1 MLNKSLIIIFLVGE
15 FLYCT
20 AQESIPFRLT
30 KHNNIIIKTL
40 VNEKDALDLMFQIA
54 MKDASISPERKR
66 KADHI
71 IFKDEIS
78 DGNTVQIANKKY
90 ENIRFFDNELTG
102 HEADGKIGTGIFH
115 GKIFKIDYDDNK
127 FVIYNHTP
135 DLKNYQPLQL
145 FVENDQFYIVADN
158 VIDGKQHEAYFLLQS
173 GYSGGLMYSNE
184 FADGKEL
191 DKNLK
196 ITNEKTMKN
205 SAGQS
210 VITKQGIL
218 PFLKI
223 GNIVLKDVAAG
234 FFTGDLKMQHKNYFA
249 ADLLKR
255 FNWIFDADRK
265 TVYIKKSK
273 YFDEPYFKI
282 K

>member
-1 MLNKSLIIIFLVGE
+1 
-15 FLYCT
+15 
-20 AQESIPFRLT
+20 
-30 KHNNIIIKTL
+30 
-40 VNEKDALDLMFQIA
+40 
-54 MKDASISPERKR
+54 
-66 KADHI
+66 
-71 IFKDEIS
+71 
-78 DGNTVQIANKKY
+78 
-90 ENIRFFDNELTG
+90 
-102 HEADGKIGTGIFH
+102 
-115 GKIFKIDYDDNK
+115 
-127 FVIYNHTP
+127 
-135 DLKNYQPLQL
+135 
-145 FVENDQFYIVADN
+145 
-158 VIDGKQHEAYFLLQS
+158 
-173 GYSGGLMYSNE
+173 MYSNE

-273 YFDEPYFKI
+273 HFDEPYFKI